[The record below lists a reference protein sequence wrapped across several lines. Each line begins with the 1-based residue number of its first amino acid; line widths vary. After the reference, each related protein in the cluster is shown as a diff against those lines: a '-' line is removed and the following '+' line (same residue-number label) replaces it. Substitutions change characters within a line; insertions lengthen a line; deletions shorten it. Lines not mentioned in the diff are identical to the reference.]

1 MDADGLPLFLFSKA
15 ESIALGP
22 GVRFASAH
30 YLDRNASNH
39 FGLI

>member
-1 MDADGLPLFLFSKA
+1 VDADGLPLFLFA
-15 ESIALGP
+15 QVESIALGP
-22 GVRFASAH
+22 GVRFVSAH